1 MPLQP
6 HCPGQRIAVAV
17 IAFLEPGDNDPIPVA
32 SLTVARRC
40 S

>member
-1 MPLQP
+1 
-6 HCPGQRIAVAV
+6 V

-32 SLTVARRC
+32 SLTVSRRC